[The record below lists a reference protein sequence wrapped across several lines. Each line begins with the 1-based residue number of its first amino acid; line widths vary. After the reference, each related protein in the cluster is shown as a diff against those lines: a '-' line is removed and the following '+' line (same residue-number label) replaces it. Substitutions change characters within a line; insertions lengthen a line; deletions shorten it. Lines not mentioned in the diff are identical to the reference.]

1 MTPELAAALVA
12 LLVAAVN
19 ELRRFLDQR
28 ARQRGE
34 KRTRRVD
41 GSPR

>member
-1 MTPELAAALVA
+1 MSPELAAALVA

-19 ELRRFLDQR
+19 ELRRWLDTR

-41 GSPR
+41 KSAR